1 MYEELTKCPNFTH
14 LPEKMFFFS
23 LKIFLKRWE
32 NKTVKTRFIEK
43 LRKNAYKRL
52 LQHGLFR
59 IKQQHGPVIHMQMK

>member
-1 MYEELTKCPNFTH
+1 M
-14 LPEKMFFFS
+14 PEFYTFARKNVFFS